1 MSLLTCGE
9 KKGKQSKIEVVNKEK
24 WRSFFFFLKI
34 FNKER
39 NILYITE
46 IKKKRQIKAL
56 KDERVAGLLQR
67 CALLWQ
73 KSFKVNQSLAHTIMK
88 KKKRKEEKEG
98 AKMKALW
105 HILTTRIFFFLARVA
120 FSAGNYRHEQHD
132 KQQY

>member
-88 KKKRKEEKEG
+88 KKKEG
-98 AKMKALW
+98 REGGGKNESTLAHSYNAN
-105 HILTTRIFFFLARVA
+105 FFF
-120 FSAGNYRHEQHD
+120 FSTSRFFRWELSA
-132 KQQY
+132 